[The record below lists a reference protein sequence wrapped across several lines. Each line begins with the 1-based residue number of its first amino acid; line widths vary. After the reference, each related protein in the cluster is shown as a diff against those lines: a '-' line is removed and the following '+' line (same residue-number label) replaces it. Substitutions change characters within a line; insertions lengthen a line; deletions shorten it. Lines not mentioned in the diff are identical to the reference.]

1 MPAAAV
7 IRVVQA
13 LSGIIGRKGYVGGNV
28 SRLFNPKAQPLVRN
42 RNGIARRYER
52 YTELYV

>member
-42 RNGIARRYER
+42 RNGTARGWQGCM
-52 YTELYV
+52 ELME